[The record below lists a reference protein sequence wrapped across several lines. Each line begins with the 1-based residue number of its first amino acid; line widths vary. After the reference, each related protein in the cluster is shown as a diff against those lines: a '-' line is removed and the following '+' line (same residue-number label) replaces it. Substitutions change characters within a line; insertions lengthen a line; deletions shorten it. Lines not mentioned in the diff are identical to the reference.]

1 MNQKQG
7 ILVVSFGTS
16 YREAFEKNIVSVER
30 EIQNAYPSACVRRAF
45 TSRMIIKKL
54 AAKDQFHVDTV
65 SEALEGFLNDGCTE
79 LLVQP
84 THIINGNENDSMLET
99 LCAYRSRFTNIRVG
113 APLLSGKED
122 CQQVIDALTGH
133 YAGLGSQNALVFMG
147 HGTAHHAD
155 FAYPALDYMC
165 KASGHANI
173 HIATVE
179 GYPTLEEVK
188 ASLRIQKPK
197 QVILAPL
204 MLVAG
209 DHAANDMAGDNDDSW
224 KSQLEH
230 EGFSVSCRLE
240 GLGEYPE
247 IRALFLDHLK
257 NAKTL

>member
-1 MNQKQG
+1 MIPCWKPCAP
-7 ILVVSFGTS
+7 T
-16 YREAFEKNIVSVER
+16 EAVLQI
-30 EIQNAYPSACVRRAF
+30 SA
-45 TSRMIIKKL
+45 
-54 AAKDQFHVDTV
+54 
-65 SEALEGFLNDGCTE
+65 SE
-79 LLVQP
+79 P
-84 THIINGNENDSMLET
+84 
-99 LCAYRSRFTNIRVG
+99 
-113 APLLSGKED
+113 PLLSGKED

-133 YAGLGSQNALVFMG
+133 YDGLGSQNALVFMG

-224 KSQLEH
+224 EKPARTR
-230 EGFSVSCRLE
+230 RLFCFLPP
-240 GLGEYPE
+240 GGTWGIPGNPSFVPGTPE
-247 IRALFLDHLK
+247 KRK
-257 NAKTL
+257 NAINETAK